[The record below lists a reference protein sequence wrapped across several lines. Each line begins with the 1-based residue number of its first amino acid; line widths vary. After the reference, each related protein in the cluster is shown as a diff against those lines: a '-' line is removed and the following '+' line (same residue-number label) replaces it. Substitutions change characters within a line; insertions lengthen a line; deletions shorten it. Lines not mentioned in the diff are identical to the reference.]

1 MVCLRVL
8 PGIGLG
14 TGTKRA
20 LFSYGIVFHHGIY
33 NPTQSCID
41 EKMTAAD
48 ECMKSLR
55 KFVISNKNVR
65 NALKKCN
72 CSRHRTYREKS
83 QRQATFGLNNEEDYP
98 GNFESVPVKGRPE
111 TLIEHVT
118 CPKVYHPM
126 LDLKIGLDL
135 TKVAKFIPWKCAK
148 GECENCEIDTKLDF
162 EMPNFIGM
170 QKRSLSLGRR
180 RTSGYKQ

>member
-1 MVCLRVL
+1 MRL
-8 PGIGLG
+8 
-14 TGTKRA
+14 
-20 LFSYGIVFHHGIY
+20 
-33 NPTQSCID
+33 
-41 EKMTAAD
+41 
-48 ECMKSLR
+48 
-55 KFVISNKNVR
+55 
-65 NALKKCN
+65 
-72 CSRHRTYREKS
+72 
-83 QRQATFGLNNEEDYP
+83 ATFSLNIDDDYP

-148 GECENCEIDTKLDF
+148 GECENCGIDTKLDF